1 MKEKSNVDRL
11 VKAGV
16 LDATNLR
23 KSGSDAINGIDLTD
37 EEIEVLKR
45 IKKKLKLAPLVLE
58 GPDKPLTGPVTVW
71 HL

>member
-16 LDATNLR
+16 LDAKNL
-23 KSGSDAINGIDLTD
+23 KKAGSDAINGIDLTD

-45 IKKKLKLAPLVLE
+45 IKRKLKLEPLILE
-58 GPDKPLTGPVTVW
+58 GPEKPFSQPIQAW

>member
-16 LDATNLR
+16 LDATNL
-23 KSGSDAINGIDLTD
+23 KKTGSDAINGIELSD

-45 IKKKLKLAPLVLE
+45 IRKKLKLAPLVLE
-58 GPDKPLTGPVTVW
+58 GPEKPFTSPIHAW

>member
-11 VKAGV
+11 VKAGII
-16 LDATNLR
+16 DAKSLR
-23 KSGSDAINGIDLTD
+23 LSGADAINAVDLTD

-45 IKKKLKLAPLVLE
+45 IKRKLKLEPLLLE
-58 GPDKPLTGPVTVW
+58 GPDKIVAPPTHVW

>member
-16 LDATNLR
+16 LDARNL
-23 KSGSDAINGIDLTD
+23 KKAGSDAINGIELTD

-45 IKKKLKLAPLVLE
+45 IRKKLKLEPLLLE
-58 GPDKPLTGPVTVW
+58 GPEKPVTSSIHAW

>member
-16 LDATNLR
+16 LDARNL
-23 KSGSDAINGIDLTD
+23 KKAGSEAINGIDLTD

-45 IKKKLKLAPLVLE
+45 IKRKLKLEPLVLE
-58 GPDKPLTGPVTVW
+58 GPEKPFTQPIHAW